1 MPAVLDREDIL
12 PLDIQRVCLKI
23 FDWPKMAPFRP
34 GCVTKMLI
42 MRCITPLL
50 VPCLNENV
58 LIFGCNPKF
67 KHPLRVLAKI
77 GKKSGFLQTIP
88 YENYVLLRKM
98 GNLMSKPAQKMILR
112 SLQGLC
118 LAFVL
123 LACQRDSG
131 IRVFDL
137 IFPNIIFDIPAGL
150 SGGLPRV
157 YTLDNIATNIKA
169 QLQSTGT
176 DTTIITEI
184 RPGTATMTA
193 LQNNV
198 DWSFLQEV
206 TIRICRDGSKECS
219 STQEAFYYQII
230 DNRRVL
236 DRLLLTPSLPNARK
250 TMIRDRFKLEV
261 IFQVRPGMVSPT
273 AIRTRLDLSFQAFR
287 PE

>member
-1 MPAVLDREDIL
+1 MKARIPTVLDREEIL
-12 PLDIQRVCLKI
+12 PLDMN
-23 FDWPKMAPFRP
+23 D
-34 GCVTKMLI
+34 
-42 MRCITPLL
+42 
-50 VPCLNENV
+50 
-58 LIFGCNPKF
+58 
-67 KHPLRVLAKI
+67 VLAKI

-88 YENYVLLRKM
+88 PENYVLRRKM
-98 GNLMSKPAQKMILR
+98 GNLMSKPAKKLIFR
-112 SLQGLC
+112 ALQGLC

-123 LACQRDSG
+123 LACQRDG
-131 IRVFDL
+131 GVRVFDL
-137 IFPNIIFDIPAGL
+137 IFPNILFDIPAGL

-157 YTLDNIATNIKA
+157 YTLDNIPTNIKA

-206 TIRICRDGSKECS
+206 TIRICRDGSRECS
-219 STQEAFYYQII
+219 STQEAFYYQIL

-236 DRLLLTPSLPNARK
+236 DRLLLTPSLPNARR
-250 TMIRDRFKLEV
+250 TLINDRFKLEV

-273 AIRTRLDLSFQAFR
+273 AIRTRLDLSFQAYR